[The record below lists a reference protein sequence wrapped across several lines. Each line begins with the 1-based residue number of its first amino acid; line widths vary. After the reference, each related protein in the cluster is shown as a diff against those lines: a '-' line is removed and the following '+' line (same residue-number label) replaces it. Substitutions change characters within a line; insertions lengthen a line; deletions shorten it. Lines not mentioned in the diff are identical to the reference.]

1 MGAALDVNKYI
12 HVFKLQHPSGLPP
25 SAWSERAKRSARR
38 AMAEPAVSDG
48 GLPAEMPLSQM
59 LTQLREASAPTDWR
73 AANRTLV
80 RLGFAPLPLRQAV
93 EEAAALEQTDAM
105 VPTAAATCATLLQ
118 MCELYE
124 ARGTTLERALA
135 DAEALRRS
143 PPRDER
149 AAGLKAAEYERGLAA
164 LQAQLDRARA
174 DGTQHAQQ
182 AAERLKTAELAARQL
197 KQKVAVQ
204 AQLLR
209 VRVSS
214 P

>member
-1 MGAALDVNKYI
+1 
-12 HVFKLQHPSGLPP
+12 
-25 SAWSERAKRSARR
+25 
-38 AMAEPAVSDG
+38 MAEPAVSDG
-48 GLPAEMPLSQM
+48 GLPAESVPLSQM

-73 AANRTLV
+73 AANRTLE

-93 EEAAALEQTDAM
+93 EEVAALEQTDAM

-149 AAGLKAAEYERGLAA
+149 AAALKAAEYERGLAA